1 LPFRVRVRVGGRWRG
16 SETRE
21 KNERQ
26 PSLGFAGGGEIPKL
40 RVGNGGVA
48 AEKLV
53 LSS

>member
-1 LPFRVRVRVGGRWRG
+1 VEREGDKGEEWATGISRICGRR
-16 SETRE
+16 RRRRRRR
-21 KNERQ
+21 NQ
-26 PSLGFAGGGEIPKL
+26 KL